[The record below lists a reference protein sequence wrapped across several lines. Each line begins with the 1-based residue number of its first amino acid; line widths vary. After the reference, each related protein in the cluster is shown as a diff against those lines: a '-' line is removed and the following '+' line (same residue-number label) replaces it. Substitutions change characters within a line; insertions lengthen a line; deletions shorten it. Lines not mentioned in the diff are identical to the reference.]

1 MLLPPLSKNQ
11 PLGSVGVASAQSP
24 RAPLS
29 LGVPQEARSYSL
41 PCVPIVGSYTPDGS
55 SLTPSA
61 MGWITSSFSLVICDC
76 RPPEPKRILVS
87 GSELF
92 EVTDPF
98 KNLMKAMDVLAR
110 KMGTGVSPPPTH
122 KCHIPLQAHLG
133 ACYISLLHFTV
144 STLKPREKGLAHG
157 HKTSE
162 WQNQDHDPGV
172 LTPGKWKFCFQRQLC
187 LPQSLPAKAR
197 PFIYSTRIFLGG
209 SLGVFMTLA
218 SN

>member
-110 KMGTGVSPPPTH
+110 KMGTGVSPPPHTQMSYT
-122 KCHIPLQAHLG
+122 PSSPPRG
-133 ACYISLLHFTV
+133 LLH
-144 STLKPREKGLAHG
+144 
-157 HKTSE
+157 
-162 WQNQDHDPGV
+162 
-172 LTPGKWKFCFQRQLC
+172 LTPAFHSEHTEAQREGTC
-187 LPQSLPAKAR
+187 PRPQNK
-197 PFIYSTRIFLGG
+197 
-209 SLGVFMTLA
+209 
-218 SN
+218 